1 MDEKKYLTEPLSVDA
16 QIENLKSINLIINDE
31 AYAKDVL
38 SRISYFRLIKAY
50 GLGLKQKTVRIMKIQ
65 PLKKLL
71 KSMSL
76 TPD

>member
-50 GLGLKQKTVRIMKIQ
+50 GLGLKQKNSAYNENTTFEKNC
-65 PLKKLL
+65 
-71 KSMSL
+71 
-76 TPD
+76 